1 MKTWMAI
8 FLASVWVH
16 SALAAAALQLTY
28 LDKKV
33 AVDASDLA
41 KLPLLEVE
49 ASDHQAKHRY
59 SGVLVRDILG
69 LVGAPAGESLRVPA
83 AVSVAARGCP
93 YKIPACHQ
101 RVVRGNIHRNT

>member
-1 MKTWMAI
+1 MAI

-16 SALAAAALQLTY
+16 SALAAAALQVMY

-69 LVGAPAGESLRVPA
+69 LVGASWRASRCESRPLSRSPRA
-83 AVSVAARGCP
+83 AALTKSRLVTNA
-93 YKIPACHQ
+93 
-101 RVVRGNIHRNT
+101 